1 MIMKQ
6 QRGGRVNRV
15 NSLVKQIFAEEF
27 MRNSDS
33 DLNSLTVSHVYSSL
47 DMKKTTVYVTSLESK
62 PKKVLDRLS
71 KNRTKIQKSISNQLD
86 MKFTPRVEFDMDP
99 LLENVEKMNQLLN
112 SISDE

>member
-15 NSLVKQIFAEEF
+15 NSLVKQIVAEEF
-27 MRNSDS
+27 LRNSDS
-33 DLNSLTVSHVYSSL
+33 VLNSLTVSHVNTSL